1 LQTLVRAAI
10 RPDEQIHFGGHG
22 KPIQSTGG
30 EGTCRDDHAPAGMVF
45 DIAGRVDAKHS
56 QSISINMA
64 KVKSFGERIAD
75 ALVEDGLLTT
85 KQIEELLEQQKKEG
99 ARLIKL
105 IIDKAYVSDQDLAVS
120 MGRVLNVPPV
130 NLARIAIPPEI
141 FELLPRDTA
150 YNHKVIPVSRLEN
163 KLFLAMADPLNV
175 LALDDVKRLTRL
187 EITPLIASEKAILEK
202 LNAIDASKS
211 SSMEDIIEDAA
222 KQREADEEAGT
233 IENIREAVED
243 VNLDRLAASTEE
255 APVIKLANLIVL
267 QAIKDRASD
276 IHLEPFE
283 KTVRLRYRVDG
294 VLIDATPPPK
304 QMQLALASRFKIMS
318 NLDIAERRLPQDGRM
333 RVKVS
338 GRDFDL
344 RVSVLPTVHGEKI
357 VLRVLDKTNLSASVD
372 KLGLDPE
379 TFKQFRNAIDAP
391 HGLILVTGP
400 TGSGKTTT
408 LYSAL
413 NELNNPIYNIVTVED
428 PVEFQIAGINQV
440 PTKKEIGLTFASA
453 LRSILRQDP
462 DIIMIGE
469 IRDTETAEIAIE
481 AALTGHQVLSTMHCN
496 DAPGAIARLD
506 DMGIAPFLISSSVIL
521 SCAQRLI
528 RRICSHC
535 KEPVTYPPKMFED
548 LGIDPAMFAGMQ
560 LFRGHGC
567 ERCKNSGYAGRM
579 AIIEAM
585 TMSDQIR
592 KLIIARANTRELA
605 KVAISQGMRT
615 LRMAALDR
623 ARDGVSTLEQVLVMT
638 SSH

>member
-1 LQTLVRAAI
+1 
-10 RPDEQIHFGGHG
+10 
-22 KPIQSTGG
+22 
-30 EGTCRDDHAPAGMVF
+30 
-45 DIAGRVDAKHS
+45 
-56 QSISINMA
+56 MA

-75 ALVEDGLLTT
+75 ALVEDGLLSAG
-85 KQIEELLEQQKKEG
+85 QIEELLEQQKKEG

-105 IIDKAYVSDQDLAVS
+105 IVDKAYVSEQDLAVS
-120 MGRVLNVPPV
+120 MGRVLNVPPI
-130 NLARIAIPPEI
+130 NLARVSIPPEI
-141 FELLPRDTA
+141 FDLLPRDTA
-150 YNHKVIPVSRLEN
+150 HNYKVVPVSRLES

-175 LALDDVKRLTRL
+175 LAIDDVKRITRL
-187 EITPLIASEKAILEK
+187 EIAPLIASEKAIIDK
-202 LNAIDASKS
+202 LNTLDSAKGG
-211 SSMEDIIEDAA
+211 SMEDIILDAQ
-222 KQREADEEAGT
+222 KQQDEEGLDAD
-233 IENIREAVED
+233 AVEEVKEGMEE
-243 VNLDRLAASTEE
+243 VNLDQLAASSGE
-255 APVIKLANLIVL
+255 APVIKLANLIIV

-283 KTVRLRYRVDG
+283 KSMRLRYRIDG

-318 NLDIAERRLPQDGRM
+318 SLDIAERRLPQDGRI

-338 GRDFDL
+338 GKDYDL
-344 RVSVLPTVHGEKI
+344 RMSVLPTVHGEKI
-357 VLRVLDKTNLSASVD
+357 VLRVLDKSNLTASID
-372 KLGLDPE
+372 KLGLDPD
-379 TFKQFRNAIDAP
+379 TFKQFKSAIDAP

-413 NELNNPIYNIVTVED
+413 NELNNPIYNIITVED
-428 PVEFQIAGINQV
+428 PVEFQVPGINQV
-440 PTKKEIGLTFASA
+440 PTKKEIGLTFANA

-496 DAPGAIARLD
+496 DAPGAVARLD
-506 DMGIAPFLISSSVIL
+506 DMGVAPFLISSSVIL
-521 SCAQRLI
+521 SCAQRLM

-548 LGIDPAMFAGMQ
+548 LNIDPATFAGVQ
-560 LFRGHGC
+560 LYRGRGC
-567 ERCKNSGYAGRM
+567 DRCKNSGYTGRM

-585 TMSDQIR
+585 TITDQIR
-592 KLIIARANTRELA
+592 KLIIGRANTREIS

-615 LRMAALDR
+615 LRMVGLDR
-623 ARDGVSTLEQVLVMT
+623 AREGVSTLEQVLLIT
-638 SSH
+638 SAH

>member
-1 LQTLVRAAI
+1 
-10 RPDEQIHFGGHG
+10 
-22 KPIQSTGG
+22 
-30 EGTCRDDHAPAGMVF
+30 
-45 DIAGRVDAKHS
+45 
-56 QSISINMA
+56 MA

-75 ALVEDGLLTT
+75 ALVEDGLLTPR
-85 KQIEELLEQQKKEG
+85 QIEELLEQQKKEG

-105 IIDKAYVSDQDLAVS
+105 ILDKAYVSEQDLAVS
-120 MGRVLNVPPV
+120 MGRVLNVPPI
-130 NLARIAIPPEI
+130 NLARITIPAEI
-141 FELLPRDTA
+141 IDLLPHDTLH
-150 YNHKVIPVSRLEN
+150 NHRVIPVTRLEN

-175 LALDDVKRLTRL
+175 LALDDVKRITKL
-187 EITPLIASEKAILEK
+187 EIAPLIASEKALTDK
-202 LNAIDASKS
+202 LNAIDSAKS
-211 SSMEDIIEDAA
+211 GTMEDIIQDAQ
-222 KQREADEEAGT
+222 KQQDADDDTST
-233 IENIREAVED
+233 IETVREGMEE
-243 VNLDRLAASTEE
+243 VNLDQLAASSEE

-276 IHLEPFE
+276 VHIEPFE

-318 NLDIAERRLPQDGRM
+318 SLDIAERRLPQDGRM

-338 GRDFDL
+338 SKDYDL

-357 VLRVLDKTNLSASVD
+357 VLRVLDKSNLSASLD
-372 KLGLDPE
+372 KLGLDPD
-379 TFKQFRNAIDAP
+379 TFKQVKSAVDAP

-413 NELNNPIYNIVTVED
+413 NELNNPIFNIVTVED
-428 PVEFQIAGINQV
+428 PVEFQIPGINQV

-481 AALTGHQVLSTMHCN
+481 SALTGHQVLSTMHCN

-521 SCAQRLI
+521 SCAQRLM

-535 KEPVTYPPKMFED
+535 KEPVSYPNKMFED
-548 LGIDPAMFAGMQ
+548 LGIEPSSFAGVQ
-560 LFRGHGC
+560 LYRGRGC

-585 TMSDQIR
+585 TISDAIR
-592 KLIIARANTRELA
+592 KLVIARANTREIG
-605 KVAISQGMRT
+605 KVAVGQGMRT
-615 LRMAALDR
+615 LRMVALDR
-623 ARDGVSTLEQVLVMT
+623 AREGITTLEQTMVIT
-638 SSH
+638 SAH

>member
-1 LQTLVRAAI
+1 
-10 RPDEQIHFGGHG
+10 
-22 KPIQSTGG
+22 
-30 EGTCRDDHAPAGMVF
+30 
-45 DIAGRVDAKHS
+45 
-56 QSISINMA
+56 MA

-75 ALVEDGLLTT
+75 ALVEDGLLST
-85 KQIEELLEQQKKEG
+85 KQVEELMEQQKKEG
-99 ARLIKL
+99 SRLIKL
-105 IIDKAYVSDQDLAVS
+105 ILDKAYVSEQDLAVS

-130 NLARIAIPPEI
+130 NLARINISPEMLD
-141 FELLPRDTA
+141 LLPHDTLH
-150 YNHKVIPVSRLEN
+150 NHKVIPVSRLEN
-163 KLFLAMADPLNV
+163 KIFLAMADPLNV
-175 LALDDVKRLTRL
+175 LALDDVRRITKLDV
-187 EITPLIASEKAILEK
+187 TPLIASEKAILEK
-202 LNAIDASKS
+202 LNAIEATKGG
-211 SSMEDIIEDAA
+211 SMEDLIQDAQ
-222 KQREADEEAGT
+222 KQADADSDLVESV
-233 IENIREAVED
+233 RQVDED
-243 VNLDRLAASTEE
+243 VNLDKLTASSEE

-276 IHLEPFE
+276 VHLEPFE
-283 KTVRLRYRVDG
+283 KQMRLRYRIDG

-304 QMQLALASRFKIMS
+304 QMQLALASRLKIMS

-338 GRDFDL
+338 GKDFDL

-357 VLRVLDKTNLSASVD
+357 VLRVLDKSNLTASVD
-372 KLGLDPE
+372 KLGLDPD
-379 TFKQFRNAIDAP
+379 TFRQFKAAVDAP

-413 NELNNPIYNIVTVED
+413 NELNSPIFNIVTVED
-428 PVEFQIAGINQV
+428 PVEFQVPGINQV
-440 PTKKEIGLTFASA
+440 PVKKEIGLTFANA

-469 IRDTETAEIAIE
+469 IRDTETAEIAVE

-506 DMGIAPFLISSSVIL
+506 DMGIAPFLISSSVVL
-521 SCAQRLI
+521 SCAQRLV

-548 LGIDPAMFAGMQ
+548 LGMDPAIFEAVQ
-560 LFRGHGC
+560 LFRGRGC
-567 ERCKNSGYAGRM
+567 DRCKNSGYAGRM

-585 TMSDQIR
+585 TVSDAIR
-592 KLIIARANTRELA
+592 KLVIARANTREIGKIA
-605 KVAISQGMRT
+605 VSQGMRT
-615 LRMAALDR
+615 LRMVALDR
-623 ARDGVSTLEQVLVMT
+623 AREGVTTLEQTLVIT

>member
-1 LQTLVRAAI
+1 
-10 RPDEQIHFGGHG
+10 
-22 KPIQSTGG
+22 
-30 EGTCRDDHAPAGMVF
+30 
-45 DIAGRVDAKHS
+45 
-56 QSISINMA
+56 MA

-75 ALVEDGLLTT
+75 ALVEDGLLSAG
-85 KQIEELLEQQKKEG
+85 QIEELLEQQKKEG

-105 IIDKAYVSDQDLAVS
+105 IVDKSYVSEQDLAVS
-120 MGRVLNVPPV
+120 MGRVLNVPPI
-130 NLARIAIPPEI
+130 NLSRANIPPEV

-150 YNHKVIPVSRLEN
+150 HNYKIVPVSRLEN
-163 KLFLAMADPLNV
+163 RLFIAMADPLNV
-175 LALDDVKRLTRL
+175 LAIDDVKRITRL
-187 EITPLIASEKAILEK
+187 EISPLIASEKAIIDK
-202 LNAIDASKS
+202 LNAFDAAKS
-211 SSMEDIIEDAA
+211 GSMEDIIQDAQ
-222 KQREADEEAGT
+222 KQKEADAEADS
-233 IENIREAVED
+233 IEAVKEGMEE
-243 VNLDRLAASTEE
+243 VNLDQLAASSGE
-255 APVIKLANLIVL
+255 APVIKLANLIIV

-283 KTVRLRYRVDG
+283 KTMRLRYRVDG
-294 VLIDATPPPK
+294 VLMDATPPPK
-304 QMQLALASRFKIMS
+304 AMQLALASRFKIMS
-318 NLDIAERRLPQDGRM
+318 SLDIAERRLPQDGRM
-333 RVKVS
+333 RVRVS
-338 GRDFDL
+338 GKDYDL
-344 RVSVLPTVHGEKI
+344 RVSVMPTVHGEKV
-357 VLRVLDKTNLSASVD
+357 VLRVLDKSNLTASID

-379 TFKQFRNAIDAP
+379 TFKQVKAAVDAP

-413 NELNNPIYNIVTVED
+413 NELNNPIYNIITVED
-428 PVEFQIAGINQV
+428 PVEFQVPGINQV
-440 PTKKEIGLTFASA
+440 PTKKEIGLTFANA

-521 SCAQRLI
+521 SCAQRLM

-535 KEPVTYPPKMFED
+535 KEPVTYPAKMFED
-548 LGIDPAMFAGMQ
+548 LGIDPGMFAGQQ
-560 LFRGHGC
+560 LYRGRGC

-585 TMSDQIR
+585 TVTDQIR
-592 KLIIARANTRELA
+592 KLIIARANTRELG

-615 LRMAALDR
+615 LRMVGLDR
-623 ARDGVSTLEQVLVMT
+623 AREGVSTLEQVLLIT
-638 SSH
+638 SAH

>member
-1 LQTLVRAAI
+1 
-10 RPDEQIHFGGHG
+10 
-22 KPIQSTGG
+22 
-30 EGTCRDDHAPAGMVF
+30 
-45 DIAGRVDAKHS
+45 
-56 QSISINMA
+56 MA

-75 ALVEDGLLTT
+75 ALVEDGLLSAG
-85 KQIEELLEQQKKEG
+85 QVEELLEQQKKQG
-99 ARLIKL
+99 ARLVKL
-105 IIDKAYVSDQDLAVS
+105 IIEKSYVSEQDLAVS

-130 NLARIAIPPEI
+130 NLSRMSIPEEI
-141 FELLPRDTA
+141 VELLPRDTE
-150 YNHKVIPVSRLEN
+150 YNHKVFPVSRLEN

-175 LALDDVKRLTRL
+175 LALDDVKRITKL
-187 EITPLIASEKAILEK
+187 EIVPLIASEKAINDK
-202 LNAIDASKS
+202 LIALDAAKGG
-211 SSMEDIIEDAA
+211 SMEDIIQDAK
-222 KQREADEEAGT
+222 KQQEAEADADSIETVRESLEE
-233 IENIREAVED
+233 
-243 VNLDRLAASTEE
+243 VNLDKLAASSEE
-255 APVIKLANLIVL
+255 APVIKLANLIIV

-283 KTVRLRYRVDG
+283 KSMRLRYRVDG
-294 VLIDATPPPK
+294 ELMDATPPPK

-318 NLDIAERRLPQDGRM
+318 SLDIAERRLPQDGRM

-338 GRDFDL
+338 GKDYDL
-344 RVSVLPTVHGEKI
+344 RVSVMPTVHGEKI
-357 VLRVLDKTNLSASVD
+357 VLRVLDKSNLSASLD
-372 KLGLDPE
+372 KLGLDVD
-379 TFKQFRNAIDAP
+379 TFKQFKAAVDAP

-413 NELNNPIYNIVTVED
+413 NELNNPIFNIVTVED
-428 PVEFQIAGINQV
+428 PVEFQIPGINQV
-440 PTKKEIGLTFASA
+440 PTKKDIGLTFASA

-521 SCAQRLI
+521 SCAQRLM

-548 LGIDPAMFAGMQ
+548 LGIDPGTFQGAQ
-560 LFRGHGC
+560 LFRGRGC
-567 ERCKNSGYAGRM
+567 DRCKNSGYAGRL

-585 TMSDQIR
+585 TITDQIR
-592 KLIIARANTRELA
+592 KLIIARASTREMG
-605 KVAISQGMRT
+605 KVAINQGMRT
-615 LRMAALDR
+615 LRMVGLER
-623 ARDGVSTLEQVLVMT
+623 ARDGISTLEQVLLLT
-638 SSH
+638 SAQ

>member
-1 LQTLVRAAI
+1 
-10 RPDEQIHFGGHG
+10 
-22 KPIQSTGG
+22 
-30 EGTCRDDHAPAGMVF
+30 
-45 DIAGRVDAKHS
+45 
-56 QSISINMA
+56 MA

-75 ALVEDGLLTT
+75 ALVEDGLLSAG
-85 KQIEELLEQQKKEG
+85 QVEELLEQQKKEG
-99 ARLIKL
+99 ARLVKL
-105 IIDKAYVSDQDLAVS
+105 IVDKAYVSEQDLAVC

-130 NLARIAIPPEI
+130 NLARIGIPEEI
-141 FELLPRDTA
+141 ADLLPREIE
-150 YNHKVIPVSRLEN
+150 YNHKVVPVARLEN

-175 LALDDVKRLTRL
+175 LALDDVKRITKF
-187 EITPLIASEKAILEK
+187 EIAPLIASEKAITDK
-202 LNAIDASKS
+202 LAAIDSAKGGG
-211 SSMEDIIEDAA
+211 SMEAIIQDAA
-222 KQREADEEAGT
+222 KQEAEGDT
-233 IENIREAVED
+233 VEAVKEAIEE
-243 VNLDRLAASTEE
+243 VNLDKLAASSEE
-255 APVIKLANLIVL
+255 APVIKLANLIIV

-283 KTVRLRYRVDG
+283 KNMRLRYRLDG

-318 NLDIAERRLPQDGRM
+318 SLDIAERRLPQDGRM
-333 RVKVS
+333 RVKV
-338 GRDFDL
+338 GGKDYDL

-357 VLRVLDKTNLSASVD
+357 VLRVLDKSNLSASLD
-372 KLGLDPE
+372 KLGLDPD
-379 TFKQFRNAIDAP
+379 TFKQFKFAIDAP

-413 NELNNPIYNIVTVED
+413 NELNSPQWNIVTVED
-428 PVEFQIAGINQV
+428 PVEFQIPGINQV
-440 PTKKEIGLTFASA
+440 PTKKDIGLTFANA

-521 SCAQRLI
+521 SCAQRLM

-535 KEPVTYPPKMFED
+535 KEPVTYPAKMFED
-548 LGIDPAMFAGMQ
+548 LGIEPATFEGVQ
-560 LFRGHGC
+560 LYRGRGC
-567 ERCKNSGYAGRM
+567 ERCKNSGYSGRM

-585 TMSDQIR
+585 TISDQIR
-592 KLIIARANTRELA
+592 KLVIARANTREMARLA
-605 KVAISQGMRT
+605 IKEGMRT
-615 LRMAALDR
+615 LRMVGLDR
-623 ARDGVSTLEQVLVMT
+623 ARDGISTLEQVLLIT
-638 SSH
+638 SAH